1 MGTPTDQPIARR
13 AAANLLH
20 VALQMK
26 AEIESRIQAETG
38 LLLADN
44 EALLNLAHHDEPLRM
59 STIAERL
66 IISKGGTTKVI
77 DRLEAQGLVAR
88 SPDPTDRRALVV
100 AITPKGREV
109 LASMQ
114 PIVDEAIEDF
124 WGQHITDDEAAT
136 VVDIALRVVD
146 CNTGWVE

>member
-1 MGTPTDQPIARR
+1 MGTPASQPITRT
-13 AAANLLH
+13 AASHLLH

-38 LLLADN
+38 MLLADN

-77 DRLEAQGLVAR
+77 DRLEAQSLVVR
-88 SPDPTDRRALVV
+88 SQDPSDRRALVV
-100 AITPKGREV
+100 EITPKGREV

-114 PIVDEAIEDF
+114 SIVDAAVEEY
-124 WGQHITDDEAAT
+124 WGQHVSNEEAAT
-136 VVDIALRVVD
+136 VSDIALRVVK
-146 CNTGWVE
+146 CNKNWIE